1 MKATLSLVTKGHQD
15 ETGFIENNLFKPIT
29 QEYNAEVDFYYTKK
43 GVLARCTM
51 SIVGYDDIY
60 EVVKHDF
67 SWDCNE
73 YGFYLMFFD
82 NKEGVIIANTDYGFM
97 LEIGSFFLSE
107 ELPGGRGK
115 VIGKMCI
122 ID

>member
-1 MKATLSLVTKGHQD
+1 MKATLKLVTEGCQD
-15 ETGFIENNLFKPIT
+15 RSGFVLYDFVEPIT
-29 QEYNAEVDFYYTKK
+29 KEHNAEVDFYYTKK
-43 GVLARCTM
+43 GILARCTM

-67 SWDCNE
+67 GWDCNG
-73 YGFYLMFFD
+73 YGFYLMFCD
-82 NKEGVIIANTDYGFM
+82 NKEGMIIANTDYGFM
-97 LEIGSFFLSE
+97 LEIGSFFLRE
-107 ELPGGRGK
+107 GHPDERGK